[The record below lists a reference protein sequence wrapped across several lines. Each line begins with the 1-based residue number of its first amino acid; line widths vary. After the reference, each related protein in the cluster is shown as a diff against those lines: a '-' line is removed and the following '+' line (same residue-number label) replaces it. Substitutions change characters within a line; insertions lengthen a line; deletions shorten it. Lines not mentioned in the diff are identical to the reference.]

1 MMNFILVA
9 LGGAI
14 GSMLRYGVGLLCL
27 RGAATTSFPWAT
39 LSVNLLGGLLI
50 GIMTGLLATLSVSSQ
65 ETRLLMVVGV
75 LGGFTTFSAFS
86 LDAVLLFEKGQT
98 ATALLYILASVIGAL
113 TATALGLWA
122 TKVIT

>member
-1 MMNFILVA
+1 MLVA

-14 GSMLRYGVGLLCL
+14 GSMLRYGTGLLYL
-27 RGAATTSFPWAT
+27 HNGAASFPWAT

-50 GIMTGLLATLSVSSQ
+50 GIVTGLLATVPAVISDYSQ
-65 ETRLLMVVGV
+65 ETRLLMIVGV

-86 LDAVLLFEKGQT
+86 LDAVHLFEKGQI
-98 ATALLYILASVIGAL
+98 ATALIYILASVIGAL

-122 TKVIT
+122 TRIIT